1 MNDVVRHYGQVSE
14 EGRLSMGYGPL
25 ELARTQELIG
35 RHLPAPPAVVLDVG
49 GAAGVYSCWLASL
62 GYEVH
67 LIDPVP
73 KHIEQARQAAARQS
87 AHPVAS
93 LRVGDARHLPGADS
107 SVDAVLLMGPLYH
120 LTEPQDRTAALPEAR
135 RVLRPGGLLFGA
147 AICRFA
153 SLLDSLDR
161 GFMDDPRFIPIL
173 ERDLEDGRHRNA
185 TDNPDYF
192 TDAFFHL
199 PDELRAEVTQAGFS
213 VLELLAVEGPGWLAS
228 DFERRWADPERRQRL
243 LGVIRKIEREPCLL
257 GLSQHLLVVA
267 AK

>member
-1 MNDVVRHYGQVSE
+1 MNDLVHYYGHFSE
-14 EGRLSMGYGPL
+14 ETRLSVSYGPL
-25 ELARTQELIG
+25 ELARTRELIG

-49 GAAGVYSCWLASL
+49 GAAGVYSCWLAAL

-73 KHIEQARQAAARQS
+73 KHIEQAREASARQS
-87 AHPVAS
+87 AHPLAS
-93 LRVGDARHLPGADS
+93 LRVGDARRLPHADS

-120 LTEPQDRTAALPEAR
+120 LTERQDRMAAMLEAR
-135 RVLRPGGLLFGA
+135 RVLRPRGLLFGA

-153 SLLDSLDR
+153 SLLDSLSR
-161 GFMDDPRFIPIL
+161 SFIDDPRFVLIL
-173 ERDLEDGRHRNA
+173 ERDLKDGQHRNP

-199 PDELRAEVTQAGFS
+199 PDELRAEVAQAGFS
-213 VLELLAVEGPGWLAS
+213 IIDLVGVEGPAWLAS

-243 LGVIRKIEREPCLL
+243 LDLVRQVEREPYLL
-257 GLSQHLLVVA
+257 GVNQHLLVVA

>member
-73 KHIEQARQAAARQS
+73 KHVEQAREASARQS

-120 LTEPQDRTAALPEAR
+120 LTEPQDRMRALLEAR
-135 RVLRPGGLLFGA
+135 RVLRPRGLLLGA

-153 SLLDSLDR
+153 T
-161 GFMDDPRFIPIL
+161 RFP
-173 ERDLEDGRHRNA
+173 G
-185 TDNPDYF
+185 
-192 TDAFFHL
+192 
-199 PDELRAEVTQAGFS
+199 AG
-213 VLELLAVEGPGWLAS
+213 LHG
-228 DFERRWADPERRQRL
+228 
-243 LGVIRKIEREPCLL
+243 
-257 GLSQHLLVVA
+257 
-267 AK
+267 